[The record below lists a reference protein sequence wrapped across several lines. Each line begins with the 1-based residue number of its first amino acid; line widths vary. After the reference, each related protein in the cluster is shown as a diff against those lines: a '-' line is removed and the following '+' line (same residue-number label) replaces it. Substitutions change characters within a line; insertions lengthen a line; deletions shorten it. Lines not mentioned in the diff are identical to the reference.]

1 MANILKGISVIK
13 SVSPK
18 VKNRLISK
26 SKGNISKNVGQIR
39 KYQEEREAIME
50 EQLQKAKEGEKS
62 IYGTTEE
69 TQKELEKLRGEKR
82 TFPSREMREYDEG
95 LEFEKTSE
103 YKKGGLV
110 GRGQGKAIKIKK
122 TKMY

>member
-1 MANILKGISVIK
+1 MANILKGISIIDR
-13 SVSPK
+13 VSPT
-18 VKNRLISK
+18 VKNKGVSK
-26 SKGNISKNVGQIR
+26 SKGNISKNVGQIK
-39 KYQEEREAIME
+39 KYQDEREAIME
-50 EQLQKAKEGEKS
+50 ENLERAKEGKKS

-82 TFPSREMREYDEG
+82 TFPSREMRELDEG

-110 GRGQGKAIKIKK
+110 GKGQGKAIKIKK
-122 TKMY
+122 TKFY